1 MQSSFPAFFCTLY
14 LHIREQAGPTPQS
27 ANYSVDVGKR
37 FILNDVYTS
46 DLSTFDNISQLVEQM
61 RINKIK
67 AGWISV
73 QPALK
78 TYL

>member
-27 ANYSVDVGKR
+27 ANNPVDAGKR
-37 FILNDVYTS
+37 FILNDACTA
-46 DLSTFDNISQLVEQM
+46 DTHTFDNILRFVEQI
-61 RINKIK
+61 RIDKIK
-67 AGWISV
+67 AGWKLI